1 MQRIKEQ
8 DKNQTGVSRTQ
19 SDSRSET
26 GTKADC
32 LACSSYTLYRFQ
44 GSLNT
49 HLDNCTE
56 RENARARLS
65 KTEEKR
71 NSISKGVYKPFER

>member
-1 MQRIKEQ
+1 MKNRTSIGRMQF
-8 DKNQTGVSRTQ
+8 
-19 SDSRSET
+19 DSRSEA

-65 KTEEKR
+65 NTEEKR
-71 NSISKGVYKPFER
+71 NSIPKGVYKPFGR